1 MSSPTRALLVACAVL
16 FPGATLVSMA
26 TSGCESTTHIDVPIY
41 EAGIADT
48 TLPPFPD
55 TAAGD
60 SSADAAADDTADVS
74 ADVAPDTSSTD
85 AETTDGKTSDGASQ
99 DGRSDAEGSDARG
112 EDAADAHPDVGNE
125 AGGDGSRA
133 DAGEAG

>member
-26 TSGCESTTHIDVPIY
+26 ASGCESTTHIDVPVY
-41 EAGIADT
+41 EAGIPDT

-55 TAAGD
+55 TGAGD
-60 SSADAAADDTADVS
+60 TATDAPADVAADASADAVPEAE
-74 ADVAPDTSSTD
+74 STD
-85 AETTDGKTSDGASQ
+85 AERMDGKTSDGASK

-112 EDAADAHPDVGNE
+112 EDAADARSDAE
-125 AGGDGSRA
+125 GDSSSK